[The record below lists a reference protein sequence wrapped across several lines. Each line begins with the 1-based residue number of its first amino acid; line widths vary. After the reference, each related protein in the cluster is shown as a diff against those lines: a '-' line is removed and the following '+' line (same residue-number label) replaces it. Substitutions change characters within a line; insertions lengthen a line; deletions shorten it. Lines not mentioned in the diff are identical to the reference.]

1 MSLRGARCAWIRWWR
16 CDTNRRLHMH
26 TLWQDVRFGL
36 RMLVKHRIATIVCVV
51 ALALGIGANAAIFSL
66 AEAFLLHPVP
76 FENSVR
82 IVALVD
88 ARMASD
94 GGSGVGPQ
102 DLTPIAPATYLDW
115 KKEVHSFDDLA
126 AYGWDAINLT
136 GDGPA
141 QKVQDFQVTANFF
154 PLIGVQPLLGR
165 TFLPE
170 EEVPGRN
177 QEIILSYGLWEQRY
191 ASDPNILKRVIKVDG
206 KSFNVVGV
214 MKKGFDFPMPAEAWI
229 PLALSTKEQV
239 RRDNRHLWVLGRLKQ
254 GVFFSEAAAEM
265 QAISER
271 EAQAYPDTNKAW
283 RLHPQPLRQFIT
295 GTLTRQYM
303 VLLMV
308 AVGFVLPIACADVA
322 NVQFARITGRAGELA
337 VRTALG
343 GSRWRVIRQ
352 LLIESILLSS
362 AGAALG
368 LFLAQWDIQMILAHM
383 PADVAR
389 FVAGWKTIRLD
400 TNAFLFTLFVAVV
413 SGVISGIAPSLL
425 GSRASIAETVNE
437 GVRGSSI
444 IRARHRLRGAL
455 VVAEVALALVLLIG
469 AGLMVKGVQ
478 ELLSVNESYAPQ
490 TLLTLNFALPEVQY
504 AQPAAR
510 LNFNVQILRRLSSVS
525 GVQAAS
531 LVTHV
536 PYADGGGINEREFSI
551 EGRPLT
557 QRGEARSAIV
567 ETTTPNYFNTLNIAL
582 RDGRLLSDTDGAEAP
597 QVAVISESLARR
609 YFPGENPLG
618 RHIKAGKAGDEGEWM
633 TVVGVVNDVRYS
645 WIVKEDV
652 PTIYRSFRQAPP
664 YYTTVVLRTAGDP
677 LKFVS
682 AARAEIAAVDAN
694 LPLYDIKP
702 MDKVI
707 RESIVGI
714 AYVATMMAV
723 LGAIALVLASVGVFG
738 VMSYSVSERTH
749 EIGIRMSMGAQTG
762 NVIGLVLRSGMGL
775 TVLGLASGLPVAFL
789 LARTLSSLLFG
800 VQAADPAAFIGLP
813 LLLLAVAG
821 IACYLPARRA
831 AHLDPLRALRQD

>member
-1 MSLRGARCAWIRWWR
+1 MQTI
-16 CDTNRRLHMH
+16 
-26 TLWQDVRFGL
+26 WQDVRFGV
-36 RMLVKHRIATIVCVV
+36 RMLVKHRIATIVCVI
-51 ALALGIGANAAIFSL
+51 ALGLGIGANTAMFSL

-76 FENSVR
+76 FENSDR
-82 IVALVD
+82 IVSLVD
-88 ARMASD
+88 SRVASQD
-94 GGSGVGPQ
+94 GGAGFGSQ
-102 DLTPIAPATYLDW
+102 DFNAVAPATYLDW
-115 KKEVHSFDDLA
+115 KKEVHSFDELA
-126 AYGWDAINLT
+126 AYAWDEISLT
-136 GDGPA
+136 GDREA
-141 QKVQDFQVTANFF
+141 QKVQDFRVTANF
-154 PLIGVQPLLGR
+154 LAMIGVQPLMGR

-170 EEVPGRN
+170 EEEPGRD

-191 ASDPNILKRVIKVDG
+191 GSDPNVLKRIIKVNG

-229 PLALSTKEQV
+229 PLALGTKERL
-239 RRDNRHLWVLGRLKQ
+239 RRDNRWLWVLGRLKP
-254 GVFFSEAAAEM
+254 GVSFSAGAAEM
-265 QAISER
+265 RSISER

-283 RLHPQPLRQFIT
+283 RVRPQPLREFIT
-295 GTLTRQYM
+295 GTLTRQYT
-303 VLLMV
+303 VLLMGAV
-308 AVGFVLPIACADVA
+308 AFVLLIACADVA

-368 LFLAQWDIQMILAHM
+368 LFLAQWDIQMILSHM

-425 GSRASIAETVNE
+425 GSRANIAETLKE
-437 GVRGSSI
+437 GGRGSSI
-444 IRARHRLRGAL
+444 SRTRHRLRGAL
-455 VVAEVALALVLLIG
+455 VVAEVALALVLLVG
-469 AGLMVKGVQ
+469 AGLLVRNFQG
-478 ELLSVNESYAPQ
+478 LLNVNEGYSPQ
-490 TLLTLNFALPEVQY
+490 TLLTLNFSLQEQQY
-504 AQPAAR
+504 DQASAR
-510 LNFNVQILRRLSSVS
+510 LNFDEQIMRRLGAVS

-531 LVTHV
+531 LVTSA
-536 PYADGGGINEREFSI
+536 PYANGGGIDQSEFSI

-557 QRGEARSAIV
+557 QRGEVRSAIV

-582 RDGRLLSDTDGAEAP
+582 RGGRLLSETDGAESP
-597 QVAVISESLARR
+597 PVAVISESLAKR
-609 YFPGENPLG
+609 YFSGENPLG
-618 RHIKAGKAGDEGEWM
+618 RHIKTGKTESASAWL
-633 TVVGVVNDVRYS
+633 TVVGVVSDVHYG

-664 YYTTVVLRTAGDP
+664 FSTTVVLRTAGDP

-682 AARAEIAAVDAN
+682 AVQAEIAAVDAN
-694 LPLYDIKP
+694 VPLYNLKP

-707 RESIVGI
+707 TESIVGI

-723 LGAIALVLASVGVFG
+723 LGVIALVLASVGVFG
-738 VMSYSVSERTH
+738 VMSYSVSERSH

-762 NVIGLVLRSGMGL
+762 NILALVLRSGMLL
-775 TVLGLASGLPVAFL
+775 TMLGLAIGLPIAFL
-789 LARTLSSLLFG
+789 LARALSSLLFG
-800 VQAADPAAFIGLP
+800 VQAADPASFIGLP

-831 AHLDPLRALRQD
+831 AHLDPLQALRHD

>member
-1 MSLRGARCAWIRWWR
+1 
-16 CDTNRRLHMH
+16 MH

-36 RMLVKHRIATIVCVV
+36 RMLTKHRIATIVCVV

-76 FENSVR
+76 FENSDR
-82 IVALVD
+82 FVALVD
-88 ARMASD
+88 ARVARD
-94 GGSGVGPQ
+94 GGAGFDPQ
-102 DLTPIAPATYLDW
+102 DLTPVAPATYLDW

-126 AYGWDAINLT
+126 AYAWDAINLT

-141 QKVQDFQVTANFF
+141 QKVQDFQITASFF
-154 PLIGVQPLLGR
+154 PMIGVQPFLGR

-170 EEVPGRN
+170 EEEPGRN

-214 MKKGFDFPMPAEAWI
+214 MKKGFDYPMPAEAWI
-229 PLALSTKEQV
+229 PLSLSTKERV
-239 RRDNRHLWVLGRLKQ
+239 RRDNRHLWVLGRLKP
-254 GVFFSEAAAEM
+254 GVSFSAGAAEM
-265 QAISER
+265 RSISER
-271 EAQAYPDTNKAW
+271 EAQSYPDTNKAW
-283 RLHPQPLRQFIT
+283 RLQPQPLRQFIT

-303 VLLMV
+303 VMLMV
-308 AVGFVLPIACADVA
+308 AVGFVLLIACADVA
-322 NVQFARITGRAGELA
+322 NVQFARITGRTNELA

-343 GSRWRVIRQ
+343 GSRWRLVRQ
-352 LLIESILLSS
+352 LLIESIMLSL
-362 AGAALG
+362 AGAAVG

-383 PADVAR
+383 PPDVAR

-400 TNAFLFTLFVAVV
+400 TNAFLFALGIAVL
-413 SGVISGIAPSLL
+413 SGVISGIAPSLM
-425 GSRASIAETVNE
+425 GSRANIAETLKE
-437 GVRGSSI
+437 GGRSSSAS
-444 IRARHRLRGAL
+444 RARHRLRGAL
-455 VVAEVALALVLLIG
+455 VVAEVALALVLLVG
-469 AGLMVKGVQ
+469 AGLMVKGLQ
-478 ELLSVNESYAPQ
+478 GLLSVNESYAPQ
-490 TLLTLNFALPEVQY
+490 TLLTLNFLLPEAQY
-504 AQPAAR
+504 GQPAAR
-510 LNFNVQILRRLSSVS
+510 LNFNEQILRRLGTVS

-536 PYADGGGINEREFSI
+536 PYVDGGFVGEMEFSI

-567 ETTTPNYFNTLNIAL
+567 ETTTPNYFNTMNIAL
-582 RDGRLLSDTDGAEAP
+582 RDGRLLGDTDGVESP
-597 QVAVISESLARR
+597 KVAVISESLARR
-609 YFPGENPLG
+609 YFPRENPLG
-618 RHIKAGKAGDEGEWM
+618 HRIKAGKADAEGGWM

-652 PTIYRSFRQAPP
+652 PTIYRSFRQSPP
-664 YYTTVVLRTAGDP
+664 SYTTVVLRTAGDP

-707 RESIVGI
+707 TESIVGI

-723 LGAIALVLASVGVFG
+723 LGVIALVLASVGVFG

-762 NVIGLVLRSGMGL
+762 NVLALVLRSGMFL
-775 TVLGLASGLPVAFL
+775 TVLGLAIGLPVAFL
-789 LARTLSSLLFG
+789 LARALSSLLYG
-800 VQAADPAAFIGLP
+800 VQAADPASFIGLP
-813 LLLLAVAG
+813 FLLLAVAG
-821 IACYLPARRA
+821 MACYLPARRA
-831 AHLDPLRALRQD
+831 ARLDPLQALRQD

>member
-1 MSLRGARCAWIRWWR
+1 METI
-16 CDTNRRLHMH
+16 
-26 TLWQDVRFGL
+26 WQDVRFGL
-36 RMLVKHRIATIVCVV
+36 RMLIKHRIATIVCVV
-51 ALALGIGANAAIFSL
+51 ALGLGIGANTAMFSL

-76 FENSVR
+76 FENSDR

-88 ARMASD
+88 SRVASQD
-94 GGSGVGPQ
+94 SGASFGQ
-102 DLTPIAPATYLDW
+102 DMSPVAPATYLDW
-115 KKEVHSFDDLA
+115 KKEAHSFDELA
-126 AYGWDAINLT
+126 AYAWDEVNLT
-136 GDGPA
+136 GDREA
-141 QKVQDFQVTANFF
+141 QKVQDFQVSANFF
-154 PLIGVQPLLGR
+154 PMIGVRPLLGR

-170 EEVPGRN
+170 EEEPGGN

-191 ASDPNILKRVIKVDG
+191 ASDPNILKRVIKVNG
-206 KSFNVVGV
+206 KSFNIVGV
-214 MKKGFDFPMPAEAWI
+214 MKKGFDYPMPAEAWV
-229 PLALSTKEQV
+229 PLALDLKERL
-239 RRDNRHLWVLGRLKQ
+239 RRDNRWLFVLGRLRA
-254 GVFFSEAAAEM
+254 GVSFSEGAAEM

-283 RLHPQPLRQFIT
+283 RLRPQPLREFIT
-295 GTLTRQYM
+295 GTLTRQYT
-303 VLLMV
+303 VLLMGAV
-308 AVGFVLPIACADVA
+308 AFVLLIACADVA
-322 NVQFARITGRAGELA
+322 NVQFARVTGRTSEFA

-343 GSRWRVIRQ
+343 GSRWRVVRQ
-352 LLIESILLSS
+352 LLIESTILSL

-383 PADVAR
+383 PPDVAR

-400 TNAFLFTLFVAVV
+400 SNAFLFTLVIAVF

-425 GSRASIAETVNE
+425 GSRANIAETLKE
-437 GVRGSSI
+437 GGRGSSVS
-444 IRARHRLRGAL
+444 RTRHRLRGAL
-455 VVAEVALALVLLIG
+455 VVSEVALALVLLVG
-469 AGLMVKGVQ
+469 AGLLVRNFQG
-478 ELLSVNESYAPQ
+478 LLNVNESYAPQ
-490 TLLTLNFALPEVQY
+490 TLLTLNFSLPEVQY

-510 LNFNVQILRRLSSVS
+510 LNFNEQILRRLGTVS

-557 QRGEARSAIV
+557 QRGEVRSAIV
-567 ETTTPNYFNTLNIAL
+567 ETSTPNYFNTLNIAL
-582 RDGRLLSDTDGAEAP
+582 RDGRLLSDTDGAESP

-618 RHIKAGKAGDEGEWM
+618 RHIKAGKAEAEGEWM
-633 TVVGVVNDVRYS
+633 TVVGVVSDVHYS
-645 WIVKEDV
+645 WIVKDDV

-664 YYTTVVLRTAGDP
+664 YYTTVVLRTAGEP

-694 LPLYDIKP
+694 LPLYNIKP

-707 RESIVGI
+707 TESIVGI

-749 EIGIRMSMGAQTG
+749 EIGISMSMGAQTA
-762 NVIGLVLRSGMGL
+762 NVLALVLRSGML
-775 TVLGLASGLPVAFL
+775 L
-789 LARTLSSLLFG
+789 LARALSSLLFG
-800 VQAADPAAFIGLP
+800 VQAADPASFIGLP

-831 AHLDPLRALRQD
+831 AHLDPLRALRHD

>member
-1 MSLRGARCAWIRWWR
+1 METI
-16 CDTNRRLHMH
+16 
-26 TLWQDVRFGL
+26 WQDVRFGL
-36 RMLVKHRIATIVCVV
+36 RMLIKHRIATIVCVV
-51 ALALGIGANAAIFSL
+51 ALGLGIGANTAMFSV

-76 FENSVR
+76 FENSDR

-88 ARMASD
+88 SRAASQD
-94 GGSGVGPQ
+94 GGAGFGPQ
-102 DLTPIAPATYLDW
+102 DLNPVAPATYLDW
-115 KKEVHSFDDLA
+115 KKEARSFDELA
-126 AYGWDAINLT
+126 AYAWDELNLT
-136 GDGPA
+136 GDREA
-141 QKVQDFQVTANFF
+141 QKVQDFQVTASFF
-154 PLIGVQPLLGR
+154 PMIGVQPLLGR

-170 EEVPGRN
+170 EEEPGRN

-191 ASDPNILKRVIKVDG
+191 GSDPNILKRVIKVNG
-206 KSFNVVGV
+206 KSFDIVGV

-229 PLALSTKEQV
+229 PLALNVKERL
-239 RRDNRHLWVLGRLKQ
+239 RRDNRWLWVLGRLKP
-254 GVFFSEAAAEM
+254 GVSFSAGAAEM

-271 EAQAYPDTNKAW
+271 QAEAYPDTNKAW
-283 RLHPQPLRQFIT
+283 RLRPQPLGQFIT
-295 GTLTRQYM
+295 GTLTRQYT

-308 AVGFVLPIACADVA
+308 AVGFVLLIACADVA
-322 NVQFARITGRAGELA
+322 NVQFARITGRTSEFA

-343 GSRWRVIRQ
+343 GSRWRVVRQ
-352 LLIESILLSS
+352 LLIESIMLSL
-362 AGAALG
+362 AGAGLG

-383 PADVAR
+383 PPDVAR

-400 TNAFLFTLFVAVV
+400 ANAFLFALVIAVF

-425 GSRASIAETVNE
+425 GSRASIAETLKE
-437 GVRGSSI
+437 GGRGSSVS
-444 IRARHRLRGAL
+444 RARHRLRGAL
-455 VVAEVALALVLLIG
+455 VVAEVALALVLLVG
-469 AGLMVKGVQ
+469 AGLMVKGFQ
-478 ELLSVNESYAPQ
+478 RLLSVNESYAPQ
-490 TLLTLNFALPEVQY
+490 TLLTLNFSLPEVEY

-510 LNFNVQILRRLSSVS
+510 LNFNEQIVRRLGSVS

-531 LVTHV
+531 LVTYV
-536 PYADGGGINEREFSI
+536 PYADGGAINEREFSV

-557 QRGEARSAIV
+557 QRGEVRSAIV
-567 ETTTPNYFNTLNIAL
+567 ETTTSNYFNTLNIAL
-582 RDGRLLSDTDGAEAP
+582 HDGRLLSDTDGAESP

-618 RHIKAGKAGDEGEWM
+618 RHIKAGKAEAEGEWM
-633 TVVGVVNDVRYS
+633 TVVGVVNDVHYS
-645 WIVKEDV
+645 WIVKDDV

-664 YYTTVVLRTAGDP
+664 YFTTVVLRTAGDP

-694 LPLYDIKP
+694 LPLYNIKP

-707 RESIVGI
+707 TESIVGI

-762 NVIGLVLRSGMGL
+762 NVLALVLRSGMLL
-775 TVLGLASGLPVAFL
+775 TVLGLTIGLPVAFL
-789 LARTLSSLLFG
+789 LARALSSLLFG
-800 VQAADPAAFIGLP
+800 VQAADPASFIGLP

-831 AHLDPLRALRQD
+831 AHLDPLRALRHD

>member
-1 MSLRGARCAWIRWWR
+1 MQTI
-16 CDTNRRLHMH
+16 
-26 TLWQDVRFGL
+26 WQDLRFGL
-36 RMLVKHRIATIVCVV
+36 RMLMKHRIATIVCVI
-51 ALALGIGANAAIFSL
+51 ALGLGIGANTAIFSL

-76 FENSVR
+76 FENSDR

-94 GGSGVGPQ
+94 GGAGFGPQ
-102 DLTPIAPATYLDW
+102 DLTPVAPATYLDW

-126 AYGWDAINLT
+126 AYDWDEINLT
-136 GDGPA
+136 GDREA
-141 QKVQDFQVTANFF
+141 QKVQDFKVTASFF
-154 PLIGVQPLLGR
+154 PMIGVQPLLGR

-170 EEVPGRN
+170 EEEPGRN

-191 ASDPNILKRVIKVDG
+191 ASDPNVLKRVIKVDG
-206 KSFNVVGV
+206 KSFNVIGV

-229 PLALSTKEQV
+229 PLELSVKERL
-239 RRDNRHLWVLGRLKQ
+239 RRDNRRLWVLGRLKP
-254 GVFFSEAAAEM
+254 GVSFSAGAAEM

-271 EAQAYPDTNKAW
+271 QAEAYPDTNKAW

-295 GTLTRQYM
+295 GTLTRQYT

-308 AVGFVLPIACADVA
+308 AVGFVLLIACADVA
-322 NVQFARITGRAGELA
+322 NVQFARITGRTSEFA

-343 GSRWRVIRQ
+343 GSRWRIVRQ
-352 LLIESILLSS
+352 LLIESIMLSL

-383 PADVAR
+383 PPDVAR

-400 TNAFLFTLFVAVV
+400 ANAFLFALVIAVL

-425 GSRASIAETVNE
+425 GSRASIAETLKE
-437 GVRGSSI
+437 GGRGSSVS
-444 IRARHRLRGAL
+444 RARHRLRGAL
-455 VVAEVALALVLLIG
+455 VVAEVALALVLLVG
-469 AGLMVKGVQ
+469 AGLMVKGFQ
-478 ELLSVNESYAPQ
+478 GLLSVNESYAPQ
-490 TLLTLNFALPEVQY
+490 TLLTLNFSLPEVQY

-510 LNFNVQILRRLSSVS
+510 LSFNEQIMRRLGSVS

-531 LVTHV
+531 QVTFV
-536 PYADGGGINEREFSI
+536 PYADGGAINEREFSI

-557 QRGEARSAIV
+557 RRGEVRSAIV
-567 ETTTPNYFNTLNIAL
+567 ETVTPNYFNTLNIAL
-582 RDGRLLSDTDGAEAP
+582 RDGRLLSDTDGAESP
-597 QVAVISESLARR
+597 QVAVVSESLARR

-618 RHIKAGKAGDEGEWM
+618 RHIGGKTEAEGGWM
-633 TVVGVVNDVRYS
+633 TVVGVVDDVRYS

-694 LPLYDIKP
+694 LPLYNIKP

-707 RESIVGI
+707 TESIVGI

-762 NVIGLVLRSGMGL
+762 NVLALVLRSGMLL
-775 TVLGLASGLPVAFL
+775 TVLGLAIGLPVAFL
-789 LARTLSSLLFG
+789 LAQALSSLLYG
-800 VQAADPAAFIGLP
+800 VRAADPASFIGLP

-831 AHLDPLRALRQD
+831 AHFDPLRALRHD

>member
-1 MSLRGARCAWIRWWR
+1 
-16 CDTNRRLHMH
+16 MH

-36 RMLVKHRIATIVCVV
+36 RMLIKHRIATIVCVV
-51 ALALGIGANAAIFSL
+51 ALALGIGANAAMFSL

-76 FENSVR
+76 FENSDSF
-82 IVALVD
+82 VALVD
-88 ARMASD
+88 VRLSSQD
-94 GGSGVGPQ
+94 GGAGFGPQ
-102 DLTPIAPATYLDW
+102 DLTPIAPATYFDW

-126 AYGWDAINLT
+126 AYAWDEVNLT
-136 GDGPA
+136 GDREA

-154 PLIGVQPLLGR
+154 PKIGVRPLLGR

-170 EEVPGRN
+170 EEEPGRN

-191 ASDPNILKRVIKVDG
+191 GSDPNILKRVIKVDG
-206 KSFNVVGV
+206 KSFNIVGV

-229 PLALSTKEQV
+229 PLAMDVKERL
-239 RRDNRHLWVLGRLKQ
+239 RRDNRRLWVLGRLKP
-254 GVFFSEAAAEM
+254 GVSFSAGAAEM
-265 QAISER
+265 EAISER
-271 EAQAYPDTNKAW
+271 QAEVYPDTNKAW

-295 GTLTRQYM
+295 GTLTRQYT

-308 AVGFVLPIACADVA
+308 AVGFVLLIACADVA
-322 NVQFARITGRAGELA
+322 NVQFARITGRTGEFA

-343 GSRWRVIRQ
+343 GSRWRIVRQ
-352 LLIESILLSS
+352 LLIESIMLSLG
-362 AGAALG
+362 GAALG

-383 PADVAR
+383 PPDVAR

-400 TNAFLFTLFVAVV
+400 TNAFLFALAIAVL

-425 GSRASIAETVNE
+425 GSRANIAETLKE
-437 GVRGSSI
+437 GGRGSSVS
-444 IRARHRLRGAL
+444 RARHRLRGVL

-469 AGLMVKGVQ
+469 AGLMVKGFQ
-478 ELLSVNESYAPQ
+478 GLLSVNESYASQ
-490 TLLTLNFALPEVQY
+490 TLLTLNFSLPEIQY

-510 LNFNVQILRRLSSVS
+510 LNFNEQIMRRLGSVS

-531 LVTHV
+531 QVTYV
-536 PYADGGGINEREFSI
+536 PYADGGAVNEREFSI

-567 ETTTPNYFNTLNIAL
+567 ETITPNYFNTLNIAL
-582 RDGRLLSDTDGAEAP
+582 RDGRSLSDTDGAESP
-597 QVAVISESLARR
+597 RVAVISESLARR

-618 RHIKAGKAGDEGEWM
+618 RHIKAGKAEAEGEWMKWM

-682 AARAEIAAVDAN
+682 AARSEIAAVDAN
-694 LPLYDIKP
+694 LPLYNIKP

-707 RESIVGI
+707 TESIVGI

-762 NVIGLVLRSGMGL
+762 NVLSMVLRSGMGL
-775 TVLGLASGLPVAFL
+775 TVLGLAIGLPVAFL
-789 LARTLSSLLFG
+789 LAQALSSLLYG
-800 VQAADPAAFIGLP
+800 VQVADPAAFIGLP

>member
-1 MSLRGARCAWIRWWR
+1 MQTI
-16 CDTNRRLHMH
+16 
-26 TLWQDVRFGL
+26 WQDVRFGV
-36 RMLVKHRIATIVCVV
+36 RMLVKHRIATIVCVI
-51 ALALGIGANAAIFSL
+51 ALGLGIGANTAMFSL

-76 FENSVR
+76 FENSDR
-82 IVALVD
+82 IVSLVD
-88 ARMASD
+88 SRVAGQD
-94 GGSGVGPQ
+94 GGAGFGPQ
-102 DLTPIAPATYLDW
+102 DFNAVAPATYLDW
-115 KKEVHSFDDLA
+115 KKEVHSFDELA
-126 AYGWDAINLT
+126 AYAWDEINLT
-136 GDGPA
+136 GDREA

-154 PLIGVQPLLGR
+154 AMIGVQPLMGG

-170 EEVPGRN
+170 EEEPGRD

-191 ASDPNILKRVIKVDG
+191 GSDPNVLKRIIKVNG
-206 KSFNVVGV
+206 KSFHVVGV

-229 PLALSTKEQV
+229 PLALGTKERV
-239 RRDNRHLWVLGRLKQ
+239 RRDHRWLWVLGRLKP
-254 GVFFSEAAAEM
+254 GVSFSAGAAEM
-265 QAISER
+265 RSISER

-283 RLHPQPLRQFIT
+283 RVRPQPLREFIT
-295 GTLTRQYM
+295 GTLTRQYT
-303 VLLMV
+303 VLLMGAV
-308 AVGFVLPIACADVA
+308 AFVLLIACADVA

-368 LFLAQWDIQMILAHM
+368 LFLAQWDIQMILSHM

-400 TNAFLFTLFVAVV
+400 ANAFLFTLFVAVA

-425 GSRASIAETVNE
+425 GSRANIAETLKE
-437 GVRGSSI
+437 GGRGSSI
-444 IRARHRLRGAL
+444 SRTRHRLRGAL
-455 VVAEVALALVLLIG
+455 VVAEVALALVLLVG
-469 AGLMVKGVQ
+469 AGLLVRNFQG
-478 ELLSVNESYAPQ
+478 LLNVNEGYSPQ
-490 TLLTLNFALPEVQY
+490 TLLTLNFSLQEQQY
-504 AQPAAR
+504 DQASAR
-510 LNFNVQILRRLSSVS
+510 LNFNEQITRRLGAVS

-531 LVTHV
+531 LVTYV
-536 PYADGGGINEREFSI
+536 PYANGGGIDQSEFSI

-557 QRGEARSAIV
+557 QRGEVRSAIV

-582 RDGRLLSDTDGAEAP
+582 RDGRLLSETDGTESP
-597 QVAVISESLARR
+597 QVAVISEGLAKR

-618 RHIKAGKAGDEGEWM
+618 RHIKTGKAESASAWM
-633 TVVGVVNDVRYS
+633 TVVGVVNEVHYS

-664 YYTTVVLRTAGDP
+664 FSTTVVVRTAGDP

-682 AARAEIAAVDAN
+682 AVRAEIAAVDAN
-694 LPLYDIKP
+694 VPLYNLKP

-707 RESIVGI
+707 TESIVGI

-723 LGAIALVLASVGVFG
+723 LGVIALVLASAGVFG
-738 VMSYSVSERTH
+738 VMSYSVSERSH

-762 NVIGLVLRSGMGL
+762 DVLALVLRSGMLL
-775 TVLGLASGLPVAFL
+775 TMLGLAIGLPIAFL
-789 LARTLSSLLFG
+789 LARALSSLLFG
-800 VQAADPAAFIGLP
+800 VQAADPVSFIGLP
-813 LLLLAVAG
+813 LLLLAVAA

-831 AHLDPLRALRQD
+831 AHLDPLQALRHD

>member
-1 MSLRGARCAWIRWWR
+1 MQS
-16 CDTNRRLHMH
+16 
-26 TLWQDVRFGL
+26 LWQDVRFGL
-36 RMLVKHRIATIVCVV
+36 RMLTKHRIATVVCVV

-76 FENSVR
+76 FENSDR

-88 ARMASD
+88 ARVASD
-94 GGSGVGPQ
+94 GGAGFNPQ
-102 DLTPIAPATYLDW
+102 DLTPVAPATYLDW

-126 AYGWDAINLT
+126 AYAWDAINLT

-141 QKVQDFQVTANFF
+141 QKVQDFQITANFF
-154 PLIGVQPLLGR
+154 PMIGVHPLLGR

-170 EEVPGRN
+170 EEEPGRN

-191 ASDPNILKRVIKVDG
+191 ASDPNILKRVIRVDG

-214 MKKGFDFPMPAEAWI
+214 MKKGFDYPMPAEAWI
-229 PLALSTKEQV
+229 PLALSTKERL
-239 RRDNRHLWVLGRLKQ
+239 RRDSRWLWVLGRLKS
-254 GVFFSEAAAEM
+254 GVSFSAGAAEM
-265 QAISER
+265 RSISER

-283 RLHPQPLRQFIT
+283 RLQPQPLRQFIT

-308 AVGFVLPIACADVA
+308 AVGFVLLIACADVA
-322 NVQFARITGRAGELA
+322 NVQFARITGRTNELA

-343 GSRWRVIRQ
+343 GSRWRLVRQ
-352 LLIESILLSS
+352 LLIESIMLSL
-362 AGAALG
+362 AGAGVG
-368 LFLAQWDIQMILAHM
+368 LFLAQWEIQMILAHM
-383 PADVAR
+383 PPDVAR

-400 TNAFLFTLFVAVV
+400 ANAFLFALGIAVL
-413 SGVISGIAPSLL
+413 SGVISGIAPSLM
-425 GSRASIAETVNE
+425 GSRANIAETLKE
-437 GVRGSSI
+437 GGRSSSAS
-444 IRARHRLRGAL
+444 RARHRLRGVL
-455 VVAEVALALVLLIG
+455 VVAEVALALVLLVG
-469 AGLMVKGVQ
+469 AGLMVKGLQ
-478 ELLSVNESYAPQ
+478 GLLSVNESYAPQ
-490 TLLTLNFALPEVQY
+490 TLLTLNFLLPEAQY
-504 AQPAAR
+504 GQPAAR
-510 LNFNVQILRRLSSVS
+510 LNFHEQILRRLGSVS

-536 PYADGGGINEREFSI
+536 PYVDGGFVGEAELSI
-551 EGRPLT
+551 EGRPQT
-557 QRGEARSAIV
+557 QRGEVPSAIV
-567 ETTTPNYFNTLNIAL
+567 ETTTPNYFNTMNIAL
-582 RDGRLLSDTDGAEAP
+582 RDGRLLSDTDGAESP
-597 QVAVISESLARR
+597 KVAVISESLARR
-609 YFPGENPLG
+609 YFPGENSLG
-618 RHIKAGKAGDEGEWM
+618 RHIKAGKADAEGAWM

-664 YYTTVVLRTAGDP
+664 SYTTVVLRTAGDP

-682 AARAEIAAVDAN
+682 SARAEIAAVDTN

-707 RESIVGI
+707 TESIVGI

-723 LGAIALVLASVGVFG
+723 LGVIALVLASVGVFG

-762 NVIGLVLRSGMGL
+762 NVLTLVLRSGMLL
-775 TVLGLASGLPVAFL
+775 TVLGLAIGLPIALL
-789 LARTLSSLLFG
+789 LARALSSLLYG
-800 VQAADPAAFIGLP
+800 VQAADPASFIGLP

-821 IACYLPARRA
+821 MACYLPARRA
-831 AHLDPLRALRQD
+831 AHLDPVRALRQE

>member
-1 MSLRGARCAWIRWWR
+1 
-16 CDTNRRLHMH
+16 
-26 TLWQDVRFGL
+26 
-36 RMLVKHRIATIVCVV
+36 MLIKHRIATIVCVV
-51 ALALGIGANAAIFSL
+51 ALALGIGANAAMFSL

-76 FENSVR
+76 FENSDSF
-82 IVALVD
+82 VALVD
-88 ARMASD
+88 VRLSSQD
-94 GGSGVGPQ
+94 GGAGFGPQ
-102 DLTPIAPATYLDW
+102 DLTPIAPATYFDW

-126 AYGWDAINLT
+126 AYAWDEVNLT
-136 GDGPA
+136 GDREA

-154 PLIGVQPLLGR
+154 PKIGVRPLLGR

-170 EEVPGRN
+170 EEEPGRN

-191 ASDPNILKRVIKVDG
+191 GSDPNILKRVIKVDG
-206 KSFNVVGV
+206 KSFNIVGV

-229 PLALSTKEQV
+229 PLAMDVKERL
-239 RRDNRHLWVLGRLKQ
+239 RRDNRRLWVLGRLKP
-254 GVFFSEAAAEM
+254 GVSFSAGAAEM
-265 QAISER
+265 EAISER
-271 EAQAYPDTNKAW
+271 QAEVYPDTNKAW

-295 GTLTRQYM
+295 GTLTRQYT

-308 AVGFVLPIACADVA
+308 AVGFVLLIACADVA
-322 NVQFARITGRAGELA
+322 NVQFARITGRTGEFA

-343 GSRWRVIRQ
+343 GSRWRIVRQ
-352 LLIESILLSS
+352 LLIESIMLSVG
-362 AGAALG
+362 GAALG

-383 PADVAR
+383 PPDVAR

-400 TNAFLFTLFVAVV
+400 TNAFLFALAIAVL

-425 GSRASIAETVNE
+425 GSRANIAETLKE
-437 GVRGSSI
+437 GGRGSSVS
-444 IRARHRLRGAL
+444 RARHRLRGVL

-469 AGLMVKGVQ
+469 AGLMVKGFQ
-478 ELLSVNESYAPQ
+478 GLLSVNESYASQ
-490 TLLTLNFALPEVQY
+490 TLLTLNFSLPEIQY

-510 LNFNVQILRRLSSVS
+510 LNFNEQIMRRLGSVS

-531 LVTHV
+531 QVTYV
-536 PYADGGGINEREFSI
+536 PYADGGAVNEREFSI

-567 ETTTPNYFNTLNIAL
+567 ETITPNYFNTLNIAL
-582 RDGRLLSDTDGAEAP
+582 RDGRSLSDTDGAESP

-618 RHIKAGKAGDEGEWM
+618 RHIKAGKAEAEGEWMKWM

-682 AARAEIAAVDAN
+682 AARSEIAAVDAN
-694 LPLYDIKP
+694 LPLYNIKP

-707 RESIVGI
+707 TESIVGI

-762 NVIGLVLRSGMGL
+762 NVLSMVLRSGMGL
-775 TVLGLASGLPVAFL
+775 TVLGLAIGLPVAFL
-789 LARTLSSLLFG
+789 LAQALSSLLYG
-800 VQAADPAAFIGLP
+800 VQVADPAAFIGLP